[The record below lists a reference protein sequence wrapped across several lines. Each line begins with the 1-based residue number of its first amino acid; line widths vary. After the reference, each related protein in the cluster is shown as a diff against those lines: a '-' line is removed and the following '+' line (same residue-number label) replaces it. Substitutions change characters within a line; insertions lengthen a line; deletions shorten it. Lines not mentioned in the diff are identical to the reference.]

1 MMLVIPNWK
10 YTMFH
15 YFYGLAKKVIALLMF
30 MPMYVFSDPV
40 MEVRFPVNIDNVTYQ
55 QRDVYFNQLIKL
67 ALEHSAKEYQLIS
80 MPVPTIP
87 EERSMKLIQ
96 EGHYNIHWMSTT
108 ANREKLLLPIYIP
121 LDKGLIGWRLMLVH
135 KDNKNIFSQVTSIQD
150 FGKLTA
156 GLGHHWADTSIF
168 NENELSVFTA
178 TSTQSL
184 KKMLNLKRID
194 YFPRSIMEIWQEH
207 STSDSPLLAIDS
219 HITLT
224 YPAAIYF
231 FVSRDN
237 PALHDRIKV
246 GLELAIA
253 DGSFEKLF
261 QQNFAEV
268 IQLANLNKRRRFH
281 ITNSLITDLEYLNRS
296 ELWFSPSTI
305 DVQHNQ

>member
-1 MMLVIPNWK
+1 MPYCCI
-10 YTMFH
+10 
-15 YFYGLAKKVIALLMF
+15 GLTKKIIALLMF
-30 MPMYVFSDPV
+30 VPMYIFADTV
-40 MEVRFPVNIDNVTYQ
+40 MEVRYPVNTDNATYQ
-55 QRDVYFNQLIKL
+55 QRDLYFNQLIKL
-67 ALEHSAKEYQLIS
+67 ALEHSTKKYQLIG

-108 ANREKLLLPIYIP
+108 ANREKQLLPIYIP

-135 KDNKNIFSQVTSIQD
+135 QDNKDIFSQTTSIQG
-150 FGKLTA
+150 FRKLTA

-194 YFPRSIMEIWQEH
+194 YFPRSIMEIWQEQ
-207 STSDSPLLAIDS
+207 SSNEFPSIAIDS
-219 HITLT
+219 YVTLT

-237 PALHDRIKV
+237 PALRDRIKV

-253 DGSFEKLF
+253 DGSFETLF
-261 QQNFAEV
+261 QENFAEV
-268 IQLANLNKRRRFH
+268 IQKANLNKRRRFH
-281 ITNSLITDLEYLNRS
+281 ISNSLITDEEYLNRS
-296 ELWFSPSTI
+296 ELWFSPSTN
-305 DVQHNQ
+305 DAQHDQ

>member
-1 MMLVIPNWK
+1 
-10 YTMFH
+10 MFH
-15 YFYGLAKKVIALLMF
+15 CLTGLAKKLIALLMLL
-30 MPMYVFSDPV
+30 PMYVFAEPV
-40 MEVRFPVNIDNVTYQ
+40 MEVRYPVNIDNVTYQ
-55 QRDVYFNQLIKL
+55 QRDVYFNKLIRL
-67 ALEHSAKEYQLIS
+67 ALQYSAKEYQLIS
-80 MPVPTIP
+80 MSVPTIP

-96 EGHYNIHWMSTT
+96 KGDYDIHWMSTT

-184 KKMLNLKRID
+184 KKMLNLKCID

-207 STSDSPLLAIDS
+207 STSDSPSLAIDS

-237 PALHDRIKV
+237 PALHERIKV

-305 DVQHNQ
+305 DVQHN